1 MTTKIYPICPEF
13 WGHQL
18 QESFT
23 LMMKVTVQERL
34 KTTPE
39 NELKHV
45 YSCLGTLL
53 TFSNMRVS
61 LPTAKA
67 VAVLTL
73 ELSGQHTFGHRAEGW
88 RQLLF
93 NLYWSSQA
101 LTLTLLPSL
110 SNTSYLPV
118 TEVAHACS
126 SRAANFR
133 QLWELKCVASSDSR
147 HTQAPWIRGTIQQF

>member
-1 MTTKIYPICPEF
+1 MTTKIYLVCPEF
-13 WGHQL
+13 SGHQL

-23 LMMKVTVQERL
+23 LTMKVTVQERL
-34 KTTPE
+34 KTTSE

-45 YSCLGTLL
+45 YSCLSTLL
-53 TFSNMRVS
+53 TFSNMSVS

-67 VAVLTL
+67 VAVLTI
-73 ELSGQHTFGHRAEGW
+73 ELSGQHTFGHTAEGW

-118 TEVAHACS
+118 TEVAHAWLPCYY
-126 SRAANFR
+126 NFR
-133 QLWELKCVASSDSR
+133 HLWELKCVASSDSR
-147 HTQAPWIRGTIQQF
+147 HTQALWIRGTILDF